1 LRPRRAARSL
11 FRASSN
17 RRGAA
22 VVEFAVVAP
31 LLVLLLLGMIEVGR
45 AMMIG
50 EATSGA
56 ARVGARAA
64 VITGATNAGIANTV
78 ASYLQACGIKGATT
92 VVSVNG
98 AAGADLSAAK
108 TGDAIQ
114 VTVQAPMDANSWVA
128 SSFFDSKRISG
139 VATFVKE

>member
-1 LRPRRAARSL
+1 
-11 FRASSN
+11 
-17 RRGAA
+17 
-22 VVEFAVVAP
+22 
-31 LLVLLLLGMIEVGR
+31 MIEVGR

-50 EATSGA
+50 EAVSGA

-64 VITGATNAGIANTV
+64 VITGATNASVANTV
-78 ASYLQACGIKGATT
+78 ASYLQACGIKSATT
-92 VVSVNG
+92 AISING

-114 VTVQAPMDANSWVA
+114 VKVQAPMDANSWV
-128 SSFFDSKRISG
+128 STSFFDSKHIPG